1 MAGDTAL
8 LVVDMQLGNVAS
20 AYRKDEVV
28 ALVEGLIAAARAA
41 ATPVIFVQHEEEAW
55 PSMRRGGA
63 DWQFVPSLTPDTG
76 ELVIHKRAS
85 DAFYDTPL
93 REELTARGVRHLVV
107 AGVMSELCIDAT
119 CRRASSEGFAVTL
132 VADGHT
138 TEESPVLSPAQIIA
152 HHNHAL
158 AQMPNPE
165 HPIAVRPR
173 AEIAF

>member
-8 LVVDMQLGNVAS
+8 LVVDMQIGNVAS
-20 AYRKDEVV
+20 AFQKDAVV
-28 ALVEGLIAAARAA
+28 TLVEGLIAEARAA
-41 ATPVIFVQHEEEAW
+41 AAPVIFVQHEDEEW

-63 DWQFVPSLTPDTG
+63 DWQFVPTLTPVGG
-76 ELVIHKRAS
+76 ELVINKRAS

-93 REELTARGVRHLVV
+93 RDELTARGIQRLVV

-119 CRRASSEGFAVTL
+119 CRRASSEGFDVTL

-138 TEESPVLSPAQIIA
+138 TEESPILAPAQIIA
-152 HHNHAL
+152 HHNRAL

-173 AEIAF
+173 AAITF